1 MSNYVQKQRCILRI
15 KSKCCSS
22 IVGKCFMTALVSP
35 REGTAPLPHIENRT
49 IGVSLNTNGPD
60 RPVKYH
66 EHTVVVYKGCCIY
79 EKPRRFDESESE
91 SSEDECENCFGHVE
105 RRHKH
110 RAPGHAHD
118 TTVAMATT
126 TTTTTAELQNE
137 TEPNVEVTLQP
148 SEEPPAPPTPP
159 AS

>member
-1 MSNYVQKQRCILRI
+1 MGDRQRTIQAEEMATTSTAVTTVSSQIQEASVEPVTVITLRPTRSAPRKKVGWTEDTVDNEHMNKK
-15 KSKCCSS
+15 KSKC
-22 IVGKCFMTALVSP
+22 
-35 REGTAPLPHIENRT
+35 
-49 IGVSLNTNGPD
+49 
-60 RPVKYH
+60 
-66 EHTVVVYKGCCIY
+66 CCIY

-126 TTTTTAELQNE
+126 TTTTAELQNE

-148 SEEPPAPPTPP
+148 SEDPPAPPTPP